1 FTYIS
6 SKSELAW
13 NWDGFEFEDEK
24 TYFDWLDRLGIM
36 SILFIISGII
46 WIMETANVESLTWG
60 IISIYLATVA
70 IQGFQEE
77 TDSGWRRSIGGFGSI
92 LSLFILSS
100 TIENSLYQS
109 LTWLALGIVAFG
121 FGMMYMQR
129 FGDQTDVFVEE
140 DVAPIEE
147 VDENIP
153 EAVTEV
159 VEEDVAPI
167 VEEDVEEEVA
177 PVVEED
183 VEEEVSPVVEEDVE
197 EEVAPVVE
205 EEVAPIEDLI
215 KTDEG
220 FFFRLSPDILKNIR
234 GALENTPH
242 EGFKPILEFNA
253 DGQIVLNFE

>member
-1 FTYIS
+1 
-6 SKSELAW
+6 
-13 NWDGFEFEDEK
+13 
-24 TYFDWLDRLGIM
+24 
-36 SILFIISGII
+36 
-46 WIMETANVESLTWG
+46 METANVESLTWG

-92 LSLFILSS
+92 LSLFILSG
-100 TIENSLYQS
+100 TIDNSLYQS

-129 FGDQTDVFVEE
+129 FGDQTDVFVGEG
-140 DVAPIEE
+140 VAPVEE
-147 VDENIP
+147 VDEDIP

-159 VEEDVAPI
+159 IEEDVAPI
-167 VEEDVEEEVA
+167 VEE
-177 PVVEED
+177 
-183 VEEEVSPVVEEDVE
+183 
-197 EEVAPVVE
+197 
-205 EEVAPIEDLI
+205 LI